1 MHALRIASPC
11 SAHWADMPGN
21 DKIRHCSQ
29 CQLDV
34 YNFSAMTELEINQI
48 VAART
53 GRLCARFFQRSDGTM
68 LTENCPTGIR
78 TGVLRGSTIAAV
90 ALAALVTIAPTNTGA
105 VPTQAGSSS
114 GQMLSAHQ
122 GLVLQV
128 RDPSGAVLP
137 GAAVSIVN
145 AKTGQHWDLTTDS
158 NGGLALLDLP
168 EGSYEL
174 TVTASGFSSFVEK
187 NLTVPGRVAI
197 TLQIGALMG
206 EVVIVTGVGTEPTSS
221 ETPAALVEPLSANP
235 DVPLKP
241 SDHRN
246 ALQKFFAKLHRAF

>member
-1 MHALRIASPC
+1 
-11 SAHWADMPGN
+11 MPARRLQLLGN
-21 DKIRHCSQ
+21 DGARNKSNCGCADWPFVCSF
-29 CQLDV
+29 
-34 YNFSAMTELEINQI
+34 FSAIRRDDAHGKLPHRNSHWRSSGIDYC
-48 VAART
+48 RRCL
-53 GRLCARFFQRSDGTM
+53 GRSRHHRPNKHRGSADTSR
-68 LTENCPTGIR
+68 I
-78 TGVLRGSTIAAV
+78 VLR
-90 ALAALVTIAPTNTGA
+90 
-105 VPTQAGSSS
+105 
-114 GQMLSAHQ
+114 QMLSAHQ

-221 ETPAALVEPLSANP
+221 ETPAALAEPLSANP

>member
-1 MHALRIASPC
+1 
-11 SAHWADMPGN
+11 
-21 DKIRHCSQ
+21 
-29 CQLDV
+29 
-34 YNFSAMTELEINQI
+34 
-48 VAART
+48 
-53 GRLCARFFQRSDGTM
+53 
-68 LTENCPTGIR
+68 
-78 TGVLRGSTIAAV
+78 
-90 ALAALVTIAPTNTGA
+90 
-105 VPTQAGSSS
+105 
-114 GQMLSAHQ
+114 MLSAHQ

-221 ETPAALVEPLSANP
+221 ETPAALADRLART
-235 DVPLKP
+235 LTF
-241 SDHRN
+241 R
-246 ALQKFFAKLHRAF
+246 